1 MLTQMFCIVALL
13 QNLNGYPQSVMESPI
28 EERTVID
35 IGMRDLVGIYID
47 NIDAVL
53 PCDILPICQNMLEIR

>member
-1 MLTQMFCIVALL
+1 ME
-13 QNLNGYPQSVMESPI
+13 YPS
-28 EERTVID
+28 EERTVIG

-53 PCDILPICQNMLEIR
+53 PCDILPICQNMSETQ